1 MMKKNFFLI
10 VLTLVLVITVGYGAQ
25 NMKKHANL
33 TALVLENVEAL
44 ANDESGNGSYTCYN
58 TFTPADWFHS
68 DQYFVHCYY
77 CVVDKGRDLRDQS
90 SCSK

>member
-1 MMKKNFFLI
+1 MKKRVFMGALALAFL
-10 VLTLVLVITVGYGAQ
+10 VTVGYGVRSTR
-25 NMKKHANL
+25 NYVSL
-33 TALVLENVEAL
+33 TNLVLENVEAL
-44 ANDESGNGSYTCYN
+44 ANDGESGNGYICYN

-90 SCSK
+90 TCNK

>member
-1 MMKKNFFLI
+1 MKKNFFLI

-44 ANDESGNGSYTCYN
+44 ANDESGMVVILVITHSRQLTGSIQINILCIVTI
-58 TFTPADWFHS
+58 
-68 DQYFVHCYY
+68 V
-77 CVVDKGRDLRDQS
+77 L
-90 SCSK
+90 